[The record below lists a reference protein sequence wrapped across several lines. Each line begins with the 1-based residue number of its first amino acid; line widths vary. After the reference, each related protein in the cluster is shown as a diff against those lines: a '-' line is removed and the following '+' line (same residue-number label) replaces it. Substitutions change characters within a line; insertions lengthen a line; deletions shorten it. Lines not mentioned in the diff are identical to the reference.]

1 MALIKQRPKN
11 LSHAEGMM
19 KISWGSGEGEQGG
32 WGKILK
38 KLGLFI
44 KANKLSETGKYFNIL
59 FKYMG

>member
-1 MALIKQRPKN
+1 ML
-11 LSHAEGMM
+11 
-19 KISWGSGEGEQGG
+19 KINWGSGVGEEGG

-44 KANKLSETGKYFNIL
+44 KSNKLSETGKYFNIL

>member
-1 MALIKQRPKN
+1 
-11 LSHAEGMM
+11 MM